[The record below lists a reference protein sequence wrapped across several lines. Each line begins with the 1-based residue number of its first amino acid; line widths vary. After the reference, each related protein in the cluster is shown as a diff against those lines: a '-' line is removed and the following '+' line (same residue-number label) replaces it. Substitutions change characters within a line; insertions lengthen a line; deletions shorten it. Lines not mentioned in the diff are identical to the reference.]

1 MAYGK
6 GTWSG
11 QNKKLPGTYINF
23 TGEEQVSDIFGD
35 RGKAAMAM
43 TFDWGEDTSD
53 IFVLTP
59 SQFNSKCKQM
69 FGYDYNSPQLQPIR
83 EVFLGGATEL
93 YLYRLNATGG
103 TAATCEIATA
113 RYKGVRGNDL
123 SIVVTANVDVP
134 SKYDVVTTLDG
145 VSVDK
150 QIAVDTDTLEDNDF
164 VIFNDP
170 VESLTAKTY
179 TFSTGANAVG
189 EVTAAMHTDFL
200 TKLSGYNVNCV
211 GCIYAT
217 ASETPLSTLYANWVI
232 EQRDVYANPIQA
244 VVYNSP
250 SDHEAVINVDE
261 SLNFVPWFLGAEA
274 GCALNTTIQN
284 KTYNGNYVP
293 TKNYTQAELE
303 QTLDEGK
310 IVLHRVGQEYR
321 VLADINSLVTTG
333 TNGKNDE
340 FKENKT
346 IRVIDDI
353 ATNICD
359 IFNNG
364 YIGKVTNNEAG
375 RLSFQNQ
382 IIVLLDS
389 YVDASVIGPY
399 EKSEVTCVEG
409 EQRGSVVVSLAV
421 TLTHMVEKAYVTVVV
436 G

>member
-6 GTWSG
+6 GTWSS

-23 TGEEQVSDIFGD
+23 TGEEQVTDTYGN
-35 RGKAAMAM
+35 RGRAAMAM
-43 TFDWGEDTSD
+43 VFDWGEDTSD
-53 IFVLTP
+53 IFTLTP
-59 SQFNSKCKQM
+59 SQFNSRCKQM

-93 YLYRLNATGG
+93 YLYRLNGSGG
-103 TAATCEIATA
+103 TAATCDIANA
-113 RYKGVRGNDL
+113 RYKGVRGNAI
-123 SIVVTANVDVP
+123 SIVVSANVDVP
-134 SKYDVVTTLDG
+134 SRYDVVTLLDG
-145 VSVDK
+145 VSVDR
-150 QIAVDTDTLEDNDF
+150 QIGVTTDTLEDNDF
-164 VIFNDP
+164 VIFDDP
-170 VESLTAKTY
+170 LESLTVQTY
-179 TFSTGANAVG
+179 TMTGGANASS
-189 EVTAAMHTDFL
+189 EPTAAMHTDFL
-200 TKLSGYNVNCV
+200 TKLAGYNVNCV

-217 ASETPLSTLYANWVI
+217 ASETPLNTLYANWAI
-232 EQRDVYANPIQA
+232 EQRDTYANAIQA

-250 SDHEAVINVDE
+250 SDHEAVINVDD
-261 SLNFVPWFLGAEA
+261 SIDFVPWFLGAEA

-284 KTYNGNYVP
+284 MTYNGNYVP
-293 TKNYTQAELE
+293 TKTYTQAELE
-303 QTLDEGK
+303 ESLDEGK

-333 TNGKNDE
+333 SNGKNDE

-353 ATNICD
+353 ATSICD

-364 YIGKVTNNEAG
+364 YIGKVANNEAG

-382 IIVLLDS
+382 IIVLLDG
-389 YVDASVIGPY
+389 YVDASIIGPY
-399 EKSEVTCVEG
+399 DKSEVTCVEG
-409 EQRGSVVVSLAV
+409 EQRGSVVVNLAV

>member
-170 VESLTAKTY
+170 VESLAAKTY

-217 ASETPLSTLYANWVI
+217 ASETPLSTLYANWAI

-364 YIGKVTNNEAG
+364 YIGKVANNEAG

>member
-6 GTWSG
+6 GTWDA

-23 TGEEQVSDIFGD
+23 TGEEQISDTYGN
-35 RGKAAMAM
+35 RGKAALAM

-53 IFVLTP
+53 IFILTP
-59 SQFNSKCKQM
+59 SQFNSKCRQM
-69 FGYDYNSPQLQPIR
+69 FGYDYNSPKLQPIR

-103 TAATCEIATA
+103 TAATCEIGKA
-113 RYKGVRGNDL
+113 RYKGIRGNDI
-123 SIVVTANVDVP
+123 SIVVSANVDVP
-134 SKYDVVTTLDG
+134 SKYDVVTLLDG
-145 VSVDK
+145 VTIDR
-150 QIAVDTDTLEDNDF
+150 QIAVGTDTLEDNDF
-164 VIFNDP
+164 VIFNEP
-170 VESLTAKTY
+170 VESLEAKTY
-179 TFSTGANAVG
+179 TFSGGANASG
-189 EVTAAMHTDFL
+189 EPTAAMHTDFL
-200 TKLSGYNVNCV
+200 TKLAGYNVNCV

-217 ASETPLSTLYANWVI
+217 ASDTPLNNLYANWAI
-232 EQRDVYANPIQA
+232 EQRDVYANAIQA
-244 VVYNSP
+244 VVFNSP

-261 SLNFVPWFLGAEA
+261 SIDFVPWFLGAEA
-274 GCALNTTIQN
+274 GCDLNTTIQN

-303 QTLDEGK
+303 ESLDEGK

-321 VLADINSLVTTG
+321 VLADINSLVTTV

-340 FKENKT
+340 FKQNKT

-353 ATNICD
+353 ATSICN

-399 EKSEVTCVEG
+399 EKSEIKCVEG
-409 EQRGSVVVSLAV
+409 EQKGSIVVTLAV

>member
-145 VSVDK
+145 VSVDR

-217 ASETPLSTLYANWVI
+217 ASDTPLSTLYANWAI
-232 EQRDVYANPIQA
+232 EQRDTYANPIQA